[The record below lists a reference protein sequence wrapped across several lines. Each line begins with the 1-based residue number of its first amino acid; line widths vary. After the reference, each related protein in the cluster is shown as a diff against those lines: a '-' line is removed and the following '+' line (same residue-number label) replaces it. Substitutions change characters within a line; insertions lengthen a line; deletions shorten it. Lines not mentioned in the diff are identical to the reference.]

1 MKDPRFCGLNLITY
15 LDDVSRCRAVQG
27 SYVRERSCGAQTGH
41 QGVWDSCNHTVR
53 QRIVLCR
60 QGRSQEPTGTWTPT
74 LFENDLLNL
83 GIELINSRPYHS
95 QTNGNLERFHRSM
108 EEEIDHYESL
118 SEYIKYYN
126 KRRLYF

>member
-1 MKDPRFCGLNLITY
+1 MTYPDAGLFKEVTSEN
-15 LDDVSRCRAVQG
+15 AVVALRQAIKEFG
-27 SYVRERSCGAQTGH
+27 T
-41 QGVWDSCNHTVR
+41 CNHTVR

-95 QTNGNLERFHRSM
+95 QTNGNLERFHRSV
-108 EEEIDHYESL
+108 EKEIDHYESL
-118 SEYIKYYN
+118 PEYIKYYN